1 MHFLINLMYYFEKYN
16 ADQFLLKGNV
26 DSGSWRKSCSQLPDI
41 NNTVVTCFKL
51 YVQDIRYTSFKEL
64 TGNFSRF
71 FFLLYLN
78 QFQICEVI
86 IWSDWAEEYQ

>member
-26 DSGSWRKSCSQLPDI
+26 RLRLLPEELFSIAGDKQYSCDL
-41 NNTVVTCFKL
+41 FKL

-86 IWSDWAEEYQ
+86 I